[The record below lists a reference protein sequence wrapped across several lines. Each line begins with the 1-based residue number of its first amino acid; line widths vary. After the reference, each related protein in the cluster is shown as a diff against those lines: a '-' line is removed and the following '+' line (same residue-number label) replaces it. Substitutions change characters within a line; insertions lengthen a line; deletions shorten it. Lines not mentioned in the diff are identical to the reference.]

1 MEFQYFDGEEFTEGR
16 ELANNNQRMAIE
28 QLLINASIDET
39 YKTNIER
46 DYLYYTPEEAGAT
59 IEYLLNNQLHPVFD
73 NARPTATDIINT
85 IKNQIK

>member
-1 MEFQYFDGEEFTEGR
+1 MDFQYFDGEEFTEGR
-16 ELANNNQRMAIE
+16 ELATNNQRMAIE
-28 QLLINASIDET
+28 QLLMNASIDET

-59 IEYLLNNQLHPVFD
+59 IYYLLNNQLHPVFD
-73 NARPTATDIINT
+73 NARPNQTDIINT